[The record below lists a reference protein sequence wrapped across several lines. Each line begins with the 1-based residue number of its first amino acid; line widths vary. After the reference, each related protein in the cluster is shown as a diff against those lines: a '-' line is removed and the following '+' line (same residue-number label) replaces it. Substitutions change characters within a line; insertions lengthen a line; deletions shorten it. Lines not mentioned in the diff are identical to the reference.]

1 MIDMSMGPI
10 HISSGPG
17 SDSSSMSL
25 TIVLRTL
32 EKENKVIWMTRNLPD
47 QRKILDI
54 LGHLDDSILDRM
66 IVIEFGDELRSKLN
80 GINGLLTKL
89 EKNDLLIMNN
99 TKVFPAKLY
108 ATKDRTDAKVEIFLL
123 RELGDRLWEVLVKPA
138 RKVRIGNKLILS
150 KDLFCDVIDNT
161 VSGGRVVRFEFGDQ
175 NFDDIL
181 NKIGHPPLPPY
192 IERPTT
198 KQDTLRYQTVYAEK
212 RGAVAAPI
220 AGLHF
225 TPELITALKKKGVR
239 IYNITLHIG
248 LGTFK
253 PVQVE
258 DLNRHHMDSEYF
270 EVSPETALAIN
281 EAKRKRR
288 RIFAVGTS
296 TVRAL
301 ETVNVS
307 GFQISPKKG
316 WTNKFIHP
324 PHEFKIVDGLITS
337 FHQPEST
344 LLMLTSAFA
353 GYNFVKQSYKEAKK
367 KNYRFLSYGDAMLIT

>member
-1 MIDMSMGPI
+1 MIEKKKKYKL
-10 HISSGPG
+10 
-17 SDSSSMSL
+17 SDFRYQLSKKFIAQKPKRKRENSKMMVL
-25 TIVLRTL
+25 NREDRTITHKKFV
-32 EKENKVIWMTRNLPD
+32 N
-47 QRKILDI
+47 
-54 LGHLDDSILDRM
+54 
-66 IVIEFGDELRSKLN
+66 IVDYFQ
-80 GINGLLTKL
+80 
-89 EKNDLLIMNN
+89 KNDLLIIND
-99 TKVFPAKLY
+99 TKVFPARLF

-161 VSGGRVVRFEFGDQ
+161 VSGGRVVRFEFGNE
-175 NFDDIL
+175 NFDEIL
-181 NKIGHPPLPPY
+181 DAIGHPPLPPY
-192 IERPTT
+192 IKRDAT
-198 KQDTLRYQTVYAEK
+198 KSDRERYQTVYAQK
-212 RGAVAAPI
+212 RGAVAAPT

-225 TPELITALKKKGVR
+225 TNKLLKQLKKKGVR
-239 IYNITLHIG
+239 IHTITLHIG

-270 EVSPETALAIN
+270 EVNPETALAIN
-281 EAKRKRR
+281 EAKLKRR

-296 TVRAL
+296 TCRAL

-324 PHEFKIVDGLITS
+324 PYDFKIVNGLITN
-337 FHQPEST
+337 FHSPEST
-344 LLMLTSAFA
+344 LLMLVAAFA
-353 GYNFVKQSYKEAKK
+353 DHDFIKLAYKEAKK
-367 KNYRFLSYGDAMLIT
+367 KNYGFLSYGDSMFII

>member
-1 MIDMSMGPI
+1 MIEKKKKYKL
-10 HISSGPG
+10 
-17 SDSSSMSL
+17 SDFRYQLPKRFIAQKPKPKRENSKMMVL
-25 TIVLRTL
+25 NREDRTIKHKKFV
-32 EKENKVIWMTRNLPD
+32 N
-47 QRKILDI
+47 
-54 LGHLDDSILDRM
+54 
-66 IVIEFGDELRSKLN
+66 IVDYFQ
-80 GINGLLTKL
+80 
-89 EKNDLLIMNN
+89 KNDLLIIND
-99 TKVFPAKLY
+99 TKVFPARLF

-161 VSGGRVVRFEFGDQ
+161 VSGGRVVRFEYGKE
-175 NFDDIL
+175 NFDKIL
-181 NKIGHPPLPPY
+181 NTIGHPPLPPY
-192 IERPTT
+192 IRRDATDKDRE
-198 KQDTLRYQTVYAEK
+198 RYQTVYAEK
-212 RGAVAAPI
+212 RGAVAAPT

-225 TPELITALKKKGVR
+225 TDKILKQLRKKGVR
-239 IYNITLHIG
+239 IHTITLHIG

-270 EVSPETALAIN
+270 EVNPDTALAIN
-281 EAKRKRR
+281 EAKRKKR

-307 GFQISPKKG
+307 GFLISPKKG

-324 PHEFKIVDGLITS
+324 PYDFKIVNGLITN
-337 FHQPEST
+337 FHSPEST
-344 LLMLTSAFA
+344 LLMLISAFA
-353 GYNFVKQSYKEAKK
+353 DYDFIKLAYKEAKK
-367 KNYRFLSYGDAMLIT
+367 KNYGFLSYGDSMLIM

>member
-1 MIDMSMGPI
+1 MIEKKKKYKL
-10 HISSGPG
+10 
-17 SDSSSMSL
+17 SDFKYAL
-25 TIVLRTL
+25 P
-32 EKENKVIWMTRNLPD
+32 NKFVAQKPKQKRE
-47 QRKILDI
+47 
-54 LGHLDDSILDRM
+54 G
-66 IVIEFGDELRSKLN
+66 SKLMVLN
-80 GINGLLTKL
+80 REEKSIKHKSFKNIVDYFK
-89 EKNDLLIMNN
+89 KNDLLIVNN
-99 TKVFPAKLY
+99 TKVFPARLF

-181 NKIGHPPLPPY
+181 NTIGHPPLPPY
-192 IERPTT
+192 IKRDAT
-198 KQDTLRYQTVYAEK
+198 KNDRERYQTVYAEK
-212 RGAVAAPI
+212 RGAVAAPT

-225 TPELITALKKKGVR
+225 TDQILKKLEKKGVR
-239 IYNITLHIG
+239 IHTVTLHIG

-270 EVSPETALAIN
+270 EVSAETALAIN
-281 EAKRKRR
+281 EAKLKRR

-307 GFQISPKKG
+307 GFLISPKKG

-324 PHEFKIVDGLITS
+324 PYEFKIVDGLITN
-337 FHQPEST
+337 FHSPEST
-344 LLMLTSAFA
+344 LLMLISAFA
-353 GYNFVKQSYKEAKK
+353 DYDFIKKAYKEAKK
-367 KNYRFLSYGDAMLIT
+367 KNYRFLSYGDSMLIM

>member
-1 MIDMSMGPI
+1 MIEKKKKYKL
-10 HISSGPG
+10 
-17 SDSSSMSL
+17 SDFRYQLPKRFIAQKPKPKRENSKMM
-25 TIVLRTL
+25 VLNR
-32 EKENKVIWMTRNLPD
+32 ENKTITHKKFVN
-47 QRKILDI
+47 
-54 LGHLDDSILDRM
+54 
-66 IVIEFGDELRSKLN
+66 IVDYFQ
-80 GINGLLTKL
+80 
-89 EKNDLLIMNN
+89 KNDLLIIND
-99 TKVFPAKLY
+99 TKVFPARLF

-161 VSGGRVVRFEFGDQ
+161 VSGGRVVRFEYGKE
-175 NFDDIL
+175 NFDKIL
-181 NKIGHPPLPPY
+181 NTIGHPPLPPY
-192 IERPTT
+192 IRRDATEKDRE
-198 KQDTLRYQTVYAEK
+198 RYQTVYAEK
-212 RGAVAAPI
+212 RGAVAAPT

-225 TPELITALKKKGVR
+225 TDKILKQLRKKGVR
-239 IYNITLHIG
+239 IHTITLHIG

-270 EVSPETALAIN
+270 EVNPDTALAIN
-281 EAKRKRR
+281 EAKRKKR

-307 GFQISPKKG
+307 GFLISPKKG

-324 PHEFKIVDGLITS
+324 PYDFKIVNGLITN
-337 FHQPEST
+337 FHSPEST
-344 LLMLTSAFA
+344 LLMLISAFA
-353 GYNFVKQSYKEAKK
+353 DYDFIKLAYKEAKK
-367 KNYRFLSYGDAMLIT
+367 KNYGFLSYGDSMLIM

>member
-1 MIDMSMGPI
+1 MIEKKKKYKL
-10 HISSGPG
+10 
-17 SDSSSMSL
+17 SDF
-25 TIVLRTL
+25 
-32 EKENKVIWMTRNLPD
+32 KYALPKKFIA
-47 QRKILDI
+47 QKPKQKR
-54 LGHLDDSILDRM
+54 
-66 IVIEFGDELRSKLN
+66 ETSKLMVLN
-80 GINGLLTKL
+80 RQEKSIKHKNFKNIVDYFQ
-89 EKNDLLIMNN
+89 KNDLLIVNN
-99 TKVFPAKLY
+99 TKVFPARLF
-108 ATKDRTDAKVEIFLL
+108 ATKDSTDAKVEIFLL

-161 VSGGRVVRFEFGDQ
+161 VSGGRVVRFEFGNQ
-175 NFDDIL
+175 NFDNIL
-181 NKIGHPPLPPY
+181 NAIGHPPLPPY
-192 IERPTT
+192 IKRDATDNDRE
-198 KQDTLRYQTVYAEK
+198 RYQTVYAEK
-212 RGAVAAPI
+212 RGAVAAPT

-225 TPELITALKKKGVR
+225 TDAILKKLQKKGVR
-239 IYNITLHIG
+239 IHTITLHIG

-270 EVSPETALAIN
+270 EVSAETALAIN
-281 EAKRKRR
+281 EAKLKRR

-324 PHEFKIVDGLITS
+324 PYDFKIVDGLITN
-337 FHQPEST
+337 FHSPEST
-344 LLMLTSAFA
+344 LLMLISAFA
-353 GYNFVKQSYKEAKK
+353 DYDFIKLAYREAKK
-367 KNYRFLSYGDAMLIT
+367 KKYRFLSYGDSMLIM

>member
-1 MIDMSMGPI
+1 MIEKKKKYKL
-10 HISSGPG
+10 
-17 SDSSSMSL
+17 SDFRYQLPKKYIAQKPKPKRENSKMMVL
-25 TIVLRTL
+25 NREDKTIAHKKFV
-32 EKENKVIWMTRNLPD
+32 N
-47 QRKILDI
+47 
-54 LGHLDDSILDRM
+54 
-66 IVIEFGDELRSKLN
+66 IVDYFQ
-80 GINGLLTKL
+80 
-89 EKNDLLIMNN
+89 KNDLLILNN
-99 TKVFPAKLY
+99 TKVFPARLY

-161 VSGGRVVRFEFGDQ
+161 VSGGRVVRFEFGQ
-175 NFDDIL
+175 GNFDKIL
-181 NKIGHPPLPPY
+181 NTIGHPPLPPY
-192 IERPTT
+192 IKREAT
-198 KQDTLRYQTVYAEK
+198 KKDLERYQTVYAEK
-212 RGAVAAPI
+212 RGAVAAPT

-225 TPELITALKKKGVR
+225 TDKILKQLRKKGVR
-239 IYNITLHIG
+239 VHTITLHIG

-270 EVSPETALAIN
+270 EVNPDTALAIN
-281 EAKRKRR
+281 EAKRKKR

-307 GFQISPKKG
+307 GFLISPKKG

-324 PHEFKIVDGLITS
+324 PYDFKIVNGLITN
-337 FHQPEST
+337 FHSPEST
-344 LLMLTSAFA
+344 LLMLISAFA
-353 GYNFVKQSYKEAKK
+353 DYDFIKLAYKEAKK
-367 KNYRFLSYGDAMLIT
+367 KNYGFLSYGDSMLIV

>member
-1 MIDMSMGPI
+1 MIEKKKKYKL
-10 HISSGPG
+10 
-17 SDSSSMSL
+17 SDFRYQLPKKYIAQKPKPKRENSKMMVL
-25 TIVLRTL
+25 NREDKTIAHKKFV
-32 EKENKVIWMTRNLPD
+32 N
-47 QRKILDI
+47 
-54 LGHLDDSILDRM
+54 
-66 IVIEFGDELRSKLN
+66 IVDYFQ
-80 GINGLLTKL
+80 
-89 EKNDLLIMNN
+89 KNDLLILNN
-99 TKVFPAKLY
+99 TKVFPARLF

-161 VSGGRVVRFEFGDQ
+161 VSGGRVVRFEFGQ
-175 NFDDIL
+175 GNFDKIL
-181 NKIGHPPLPPY
+181 NTIGHPPLPPY
-192 IERPTT
+192 IKREAT
-198 KQDTLRYQTVYAEK
+198 KKDLERYQTVYAEK
-212 RGAVAAPI
+212 RGAVAAPT

-225 TPELITALKKKGVR
+225 TDKILKQLRKKGVR
-239 IYNITLHIG
+239 VHTITLHIG

-270 EVSPETALAIN
+270 EVNPDTALAIN
-281 EAKRKRR
+281 EAKRKKR

-307 GFQISPKKG
+307 GFLISPKKG

-324 PHEFKIVDGLITS
+324 PYDFKIVNGLITN
-337 FHQPEST
+337 FHSPEST
-344 LLMLTSAFA
+344 LLMLISAFA
-353 GYNFVKQSYKEAKK
+353 DYDFIKLAYKEAKK
-367 KNYRFLSYGDAMLIT
+367 KNYGFLSYGDSMLIV

>member
-1 MIDMSMGPI
+1 MIEKKKKYKLTDFRYQLPKKYI
-10 HISSGPG
+10 AQNPKPKR
-17 SDSSSMSL
+17 DSAKMM
-25 TIVLRTL
+25 VLNR
-32 EKENKVIWMTRNLPD
+32 EERSIKHSKFS
-47 QRKILDI
+47 KIID
-54 LGHLDDSILDRM
+54 H
-66 IVIEFGDELRSKLN
+66 FK
-80 GINGLLTKL
+80 
-89 EKNDLLIMNN
+89 KNDLLIMNN

-225 TPELITALKKKGVR
+225 TPELITALKEKGVR

>member
-1 MIDMSMGPI
+1 MIEKKKKYKL
-10 HISSGPG
+10 
-17 SDSSSMSL
+17 SDFRYQLPKKYIAQKPKPKRENAKMMVL
-25 TIVLRTL
+25 NREDKTIAHKKFV
-32 EKENKVIWMTRNLPD
+32 N
-47 QRKILDI
+47 
-54 LGHLDDSILDRM
+54 
-66 IVIEFGDELRSKLN
+66 IVDYFQ
-80 GINGLLTKL
+80 
-89 EKNDLLIMNN
+89 KNDLLILNN
-99 TKVFPAKLY
+99 TKVFPARLF

-161 VSGGRVVRFEFGDQ
+161 VSGGRVVRFEFGQ
-175 NFDDIL
+175 GNFDKIL
-181 NKIGHPPLPPY
+181 NTIGHPPLPPY
-192 IERPTT
+192 IKREAT
-198 KQDTLRYQTVYAEK
+198 KKDLERYQTVYAEK
-212 RGAVAAPI
+212 RGAVAAPT

-225 TPELITALKKKGVR
+225 TDKILKQLRKKGVR
-239 IYNITLHIG
+239 IHTITLHIG

-270 EVSPETALAIN
+270 EVNPDTALAIN
-281 EAKRKRR
+281 EAKRKKR

-307 GFQISPKKG
+307 GFLISPKKG

-324 PHEFKIVDGLITS
+324 PYDFKIVNGLITN
-337 FHQPEST
+337 FHSPEST
-344 LLMLTSAFA
+344 LLMLISAFA
-353 GYNFVKQSYKEAKK
+353 DYDFIKLAYKEAKK
-367 KNYRFLSYGDAMLIT
+367 KNYGFLSYGDSMLIV

>member
-1 MIDMSMGPI
+1 MIEKKKKYKL
-10 HISSGPG
+10 
-17 SDSSSMSL
+17 SDFRYQLPKKYIAQKPKQKRDTSKMM
-25 TIVLRTL
+25 VLNR
-32 EKENKVIWMTRNLPD
+32 KD
-47 QRKILDI
+47 QSIKHKNFFDI
-54 LGHLDDSILDRM
+54 TDY
-66 IVIEFGDELRSKLN
+66 FQ
-80 GINGLLTKL
+80 
-89 EKNDLLIMNN
+89 KNDLLILNN
-99 TKVFPAKLY
+99 TKVFPAKLF
-108 ATKDRTDAKVEIFLL
+108 AIKDRTDAKVEIFLL

-150 KDLFCDVIDNT
+150 DGLFCDVIDNT
-161 VSGGRVVRFEFGDQ
+161 VSGGRVVRFEFENGD
-175 NFDDIL
+175 FDNIL
-181 NKIGHPPLPPY
+181 DKLGHPPLPPY
-192 IERPTT
+192 IERPAT
-198 KQDTLRYQTVYAEK
+198 KSDKERYQTVYAEK

-225 TPELITALKKKGVR
+225 TTEIIKKLEKKGVN
-239 IYNITLHIG
+239 IHFITLHIG

-270 EVSPETALAIN
+270 EVSPGTALAIN

-324 PHEFKIVDGLITS
+324 PHEFKIVDGLITN

-344 LLMLTSAFA
+344 VLMLASAFG
-353 GYNFVKQSYKEAKK
+353 GYKFIKDSYNEAKK
-367 KNYRFLSYGDAMLIT
+367 KKYRFLSYGDSMLIM

>member
-1 MIDMSMGPI
+1 MIEKKKKYKL
-10 HISSGPG
+10 
-17 SDSSSMSL
+17 SDFRYQLPKRFIAQKPKPKRENSKMMVL
-25 TIVLRTL
+25 NREDRTIKHKKFV
-32 EKENKVIWMTRNLPD
+32 N
-47 QRKILDI
+47 
-54 LGHLDDSILDRM
+54 
-66 IVIEFGDELRSKLN
+66 IVDYFQ
-80 GINGLLTKL
+80 
-89 EKNDLLIMNN
+89 KNDLLIIND
-99 TKVFPAKLY
+99 TKVFPARLF

-161 VSGGRVVRFEFGDQ
+161 VSGGRVVRFEYGKE
-175 NFDDIL
+175 NFDKIL
-181 NKIGHPPLPPY
+181 NTIGHPPLPPY
-192 IERPTT
+192 IRRDATEKDRE
-198 KQDTLRYQTVYAEK
+198 RYQTVYAEK
-212 RGAVAAPI
+212 RGAVAAPT

-225 TPELITALKKKGVR
+225 TDKILKQLRKKGVR
-239 IYNITLHIG
+239 IHTITLHIG

-270 EVSPETALAIN
+270 EVNPDTALAIN
-281 EAKRKRR
+281 EAKRKKR

-307 GFQISPKKG
+307 GFLISPKKG

-324 PHEFKIVDGLITS
+324 PYDFKIVNGLITN
-337 FHQPEST
+337 FHSPEST
-344 LLMLTSAFA
+344 LLMLISAFA
-353 GYNFVKQSYKEAKK
+353 DYDFIKLAYKEAKK
-367 KNYRFLSYGDAMLIT
+367 KNYGFLSYGDSMLIM

>member
-1 MIDMSMGPI
+1 MIEKKKKYKL
-10 HISSGPG
+10 
-17 SDSSSMSL
+17 SDFRYQLPKRFIAQKPTPKRENSKMMVL
-25 TIVLRTL
+25 NREDRTITHKKFV
-32 EKENKVIWMTRNLPD
+32 
-47 QRKILDI
+47 KIVDY
-54 LGHLDDSILDRM
+54 
-66 IVIEFGDELRSKLN
+66 FK
-80 GINGLLTKL
+80 
-89 EKNDLLIMNN
+89 KNDLLIINN
-99 TKVFPAKLY
+99 TKVFPARLF

-161 VSGGRVVRFEFGDQ
+161 VSGGRVVRFEFGNE
-175 NFDDIL
+175 NFDEIL
-181 NKIGHPPLPPY
+181 DAIGHPPLPPY
-192 IERPTT
+192 IKRDAT
-198 KQDTLRYQTVYAEK
+198 KNDRERYQTVYAEK
-212 RGAVAAPI
+212 RGAVAAPT

-225 TPELITALKKKGVR
+225 TDKLLKQLRKKGVR
-239 IYNITLHIG
+239 IHTITLHIG

-270 EVSPETALAIN
+270 EVNPETALAIN
-281 EAKRKRR
+281 EAKRKKR

-307 GFQISPKKG
+307 GFLISPKKG

-324 PHEFKIVDGLITS
+324 PYDFKIVNGLITN
-337 FHQPEST
+337 FHSPEST
-344 LLMLTSAFA
+344 LLMLIAAFA
-353 GYNFVKQSYKEAKK
+353 DHDFVKLAYKEAKK
-367 KNYRFLSYGDAMLIT
+367 KNYGFLSYGDSMLII